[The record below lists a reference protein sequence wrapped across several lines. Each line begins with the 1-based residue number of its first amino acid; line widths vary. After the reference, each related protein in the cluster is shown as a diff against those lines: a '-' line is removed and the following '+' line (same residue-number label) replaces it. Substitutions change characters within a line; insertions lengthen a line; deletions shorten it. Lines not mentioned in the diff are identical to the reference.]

1 MISVANIQM
10 FFLKTKYI
18 NKFVKG
24 DGFEPPS
31 RSPNEIAKIIAVN
44 FLTTESINAFVS

>member
-1 MISVANIQM
+1 MISIANIQM
-10 FFLKTKYI
+10 FFVKS
-18 NKFVKG
+18 KFVKG

-31 RSPNEIAKIIAVN
+31 RSPTEIAKVIAVN